1 MTIYAT
7 GIPNFAGDPTNNT
20 PVIKFVGTSLVY
32 TSTNNGLVFIRSNAT
47 SAMTDTLPAPDLS
60 IMGNGWNFQ
69 ISNQDASASITLSAP
84 TGYLVNGAASVT
96 ITDGVTKR
104 IVWDTLNATFWAI

>member
-69 ISNQDASASITLSAP
+69 ISNQDASASIALVDLTGSRLSSTQESTRNPMSFA
-84 TGYLVNGAASVT
+84 VAA
-96 ITDGVTKR
+96 I
-104 IVWDTLNATFWAI
+104 ICQ